1 MGKDQSIIIRK
12 TEAGIERIKTV
23 LYWNHARGGEAHCL
37 ARLYLWQLTQ
47 RKAIVVISEIQ
58 SNPPGLDITNDFAGV
73 VEALRQVFREDIEN
87 RLEDLVWVV
96 HHGAFSYRE
105 TLDQETF
112 TRVDVKWKGQ
122 VMKEDVSDWHLIKET
137 EVEALLDGVV
147 LQPVQEAL
155 KDLGCA

>member
-1 MGKDQSIIIRK
+1 MRKDQSIVIRK
-12 TEAGIERIKTV
+12 TEAGLEQIKTI
-23 LYWNHARGGEAHCL
+23 LYWNHKRGTEAHCL
-37 ARLYLWQLTQ
+37 VRLYIWQHAQ
-47 RKAIVVISEIQ
+47 RKAIAVISEIE
-58 SNPPGLDITNDFAGV
+58 SNPPGLEITADFTGV
-73 VEALRQVFREDIEN
+73 VEALRQLFREDIEN
-87 RLEDLVWVV
+87 TLEDLVWIV

-122 VMKEDVSDWHLIKET
+122 SMTSDVSDWHLIKEAELKT
-137 EVEALLDGVV
+137 CLGGIV